1 MIEKPRRGDFLPILD
16 GGFSLQFA
24 PLMEYREGKG
34 MMLLC
39 QVDVSGRSEAEPAAE
54 TLVRNVFQY
63 VSAWKPPTRRR
74 LAYAGEAAGKA
85 YLESLGLLGECGGR
99 RRPCPTAISW
109 SWDQARQT
117 RSAAIRLC

>member
-1 MIEKPRRGDFLPILD
+1 
-16 GGFSLQFA
+16 
-24 PLMEYREGKG
+24 

-74 LAYAGEAAGKA
+74 LAYAGEAAGKE
-85 YLESLGLLGECGGR
+85 YLESLGYMV
-99 RRPCPTAISW
+99 
-109 SWDQARQT
+109 
-117 RSAAIRLC
+117 SAADVAALPHGDILVLGPGSTDEIGGHQAA